1 MPSNFE
7 KDMLPRAFKN
17 ITVLVVDDNRDLLRV
32 ISRGL
37 EVGGYQVITA
47 ETGDDAIELIGTCR
61 TPDIVLTDGVM
72 PGTAQGWDLARYVKR
87 VHPDT
92 PVVLMSG
99 YVGEAETRVSQTP
112 EIDCFLPK
120 PITLSEL
127 SAVLVKLL
135 EDRNLRAV
143 SLVG

>member
-1 MPSNFE
+1 MPQRVS
-7 KDMLPRAFKN
+7 KQS
-17 ITVLVVDDNRDLLRV
+17 TVLIVDDNGDLLRV

-37 EVGGYQVITA
+37 EIGGYEVVTA
-47 ETGDDAIELIGTCR
+47 ATGDDAIELIGSGR

-92 PVVLMSG
+92 PVILMSG

-112 EIDCFLPK
+112 EIDLFLPK
-120 PITLSEL
+120 PLRLSEL
-127 SAVLVKLL
+127 AVVLKKLLSQKNVSAVS
-135 EDRNLRAV
+135 AV
-143 SLVG
+143 G